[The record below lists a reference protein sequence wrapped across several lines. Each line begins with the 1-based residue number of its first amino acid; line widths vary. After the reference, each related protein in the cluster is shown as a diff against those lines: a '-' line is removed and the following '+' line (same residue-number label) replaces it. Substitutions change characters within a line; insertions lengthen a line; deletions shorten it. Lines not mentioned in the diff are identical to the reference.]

1 VKMATRG
8 PDHKVLATVHTEVFN
23 IGEPLA

>member
-1 VKMATRG
+1 MATRG